1 MLLQEFLNTA
11 DALYYH
17 VPSFAGKPRKKAFP
31 EQLRVAMSLESAAYY
46 PNLDSPSYMCHFDA
60 EMTYRTCAQVTK

>member
-1 MLLQEFLNTA
+1 MQEYLNTA

-17 VPSFAGKPRKKAFP
+17 VPSFAGKPRAKAFP
-31 EQLRVAMSLESAAYY
+31 NQLRLAMSLESAAYY
-46 PNLDSPSYMCHFDA
+46 PNLDKPSYMCQFDA